1 MGRAVDVRVV
11 VSSCSVTAVEVASG
25 DTTLL
30 LLMLPAVVSIENGLE
45 EGNGVISELEEMRG
59 GWVLTVNS
67 EESRL
72 EEGSWVIS
80 ELEEMRGSWVLT
92 VNSEE
97 SRLEEGSRVISGLEE
112 TRDSCMLT
120 VNSEV
125 VTMPV
130 CVGDGTT
137 VSVTVET
144 VLVVTDTT

>member
-1 MGRAVDVRVV
+1 MGRAIDVRVV

-25 DTTLL
+25 DNTLL

-45 EGNGVISELEEMRG
+45 EGNGVISELEEMRD
-59 GWVLTVNS
+59 
-67 EESRL
+67 
-72 EEGSWVIS
+72 
-80 ELEEMRGSWVLT
+80 SWVLT

>member
-11 VSSCSVTAVEVASG
+11 VSSCSVTAVEVVSG

-30 LLMLPAVVSIENGLE
+30 LLMLPGVVSI
-45 EGNGVISELEEMRG
+45 
-59 GWVLTVNS
+59 
-67 EESRL
+67 
-72 EEGSWVIS
+72 
-80 ELEEMRGSWVLT
+80 
-92 VNSEE
+92 E

-112 TRDSCMLT
+112 TRDSWVLT

-130 CVGDGTT
+130 CVGEGIT
-137 VSVTVET
+137 VSVMVET

>member
-1 MGRAVDVRVV
+1 MGRAIDVRVV

-30 LLMLPAVVSIENGLE
+30 LLMLPAVVSIESGLE

-59 GWVLTVNS
+59 G
-67 EESRL
+67 
-72 EEGSWVIS
+72 
-80 ELEEMRGSWVLT
+80 WVLT